1 MANFHDLCHR
11 TCALKCIEVIF
22 ELRKVDFGGLNGQ
35 FNVKKA
41 NFRGLLAKIDLF
53 GAYLGFENP
62 LATHFL
68 DRNCALRNCALR
80 NCVLRYVQGI
90 YDHRKLDFGGL

>member
-1 MANFHDLCHR
+1 M
-11 TCALKCIEVIF
+11 EVIF

-35 FNVKKA
+35 FDVKKV

-62 LATHFL
+62 LTT
-68 DRNCALRNCALR
+68 
-80 NCVLRYVQGI
+80 LRYVGGI
-90 YDHRKLDFGGL
+90 YDHFQDPLMTHFHHLCHGNCALKCIEENFEIIKIDYGGL

>member
-1 MANFHDLCHR
+1 MAHFHDLCHR
-11 TCALKCIEVIF
+11 NCALKCIEGIF

-35 FNVKKA
+35 FDVKKA

-68 DRNCALRNCALR
+68 DLYHRNCALR
-80 NCVLRYVQGI
+80 YVGGI